1 MKRYDYIYLGLH
13 IVLFLATL
21 LFFWLI
27 GYYLSN
33 YINENA
39 EDIERWWTAI
49 NNFIGEKY
57 NEFVDEY
64 APENKSDF

>member
-1 MKRYDYIYLGLH
+1 MKRYDYLYLGLH
-13 IVLFLATL
+13 MVLFLSIL
-21 LFFWLI
+21 LFLWWI

-57 NEFVDEY
+57 NNFVDEY
-64 APENKSDF
+64 APKN